1 MKMMFF
7 SVLKWAPVI
16 GALFVVE
23 SCRRAAPGLEIPQL
37 VKTAEIQ
44 KYEGESSTNYP
55 GKIKAASDVKLAFRV
70 AGPII
75 RFRAKEGEYVKK
87 GQVLA
92 EIDPRDYKLQ
102 FDATAAEYKQIK
114 GESERVMEL
123 YRRKSVPVNDYDK
136 AVAAL
141 KRITALY
148 EAHRNA
154 LNDTKLRA
162 PFDGYIQKK
171 FFDAH
176 EIVNQGLPVLSMIND
191 NYFEIDIDIPSSDY
205 IRRENF
211 VSSYCVA
218 DVYPGT
224 KIPLELLEIA
234 QQANYNQLFKV
245 RFRLKPEQK
254 LNIAAGMSA
263 TVTIDFMPGKDDLA
277 LIPISALFQKD
288 GKSYVW
294 SYEKKE
300 GKISKSLVEIVE
312 IQKDGMVL
320 VQSELLPG
328 SWIVTAGVNHL
339 KEGQKV
345 RQLPPVSTSNVGKLL

>member
-1 MKMMFF
+1 MMFF

-16 GALFVVE
+16 GALFVVV

-37 VKTAEIQ
+37 VKTAEVQ
-44 KYEGESSTNYP
+44 KYEGECSTNYP

-75 RFRAKEGEYVKK
+75 KFQAEIGEYVRK
-87 GQVLA
+87 GQILA

-114 GESERVMEL
+114 GESERIMEL

-154 LNDTKLRA
+154 LNDTKLLA
-162 PFDGYIQKK
+162 PFDGYVQKK

-191 NYFEIDIDIPSSDY
+191 HYFEVDIDIPSSDY
-205 IRRENF
+205 IHRENF
-211 VSSYCVA
+211 VSFYCVA
-218 DVYPGT
+218 DVYSGV
-224 KIPLELLEIA
+224 KIPLELLEIT

-254 LNIAAGMSA
+254 LNLAAGMSV
-263 TVTIDFMPGKDDLA
+263 TVTIDFMPGKDDLT
-277 LIPISALFQKD
+277 LVPISALFQEG

-294 SYEKKE
+294 SYQKE
-300 GKISKSLVEIVE
+300 DGKVNRCLVEIVE

-328 SWIVTAGVNHL
+328 SWIVSAGVNRL